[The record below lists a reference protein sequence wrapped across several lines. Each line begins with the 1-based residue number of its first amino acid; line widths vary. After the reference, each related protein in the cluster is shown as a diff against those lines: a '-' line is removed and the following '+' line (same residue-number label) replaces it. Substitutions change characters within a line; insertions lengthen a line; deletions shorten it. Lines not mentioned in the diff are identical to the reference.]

1 MINVNNYLY
10 NDCVKDL
17 KEDFSAI
24 LPEGYEELGEL
35 SGARLGIERI
45 LLDLMT
51 ELAEGKGRIG
61 EFFLSL
67 LGAAILLALI
77 GRIRSP
83 LSEPISRG
91 SSAIVGAG
99 VIAMLYPLFSGVVE
113 SLAELG
119 KFFSALAPI
128 LTAFLAFGGGE
139 GSAVSSS
146 YLLSLTV
153 WITGLVDGG
162 LLLPVV
168 GAVIGTSAIAY
179 SLGGP
184 ATAIASTVKNIFSRS
199 VALVGALLGGVF
211 ALQTFVTA
219 SVDNATLRAMRYAVS
234 GLVPIVGS
242 TVSGAMSTIV
252 GGLSGVGGII
262 GASSVAVILSIALA
276 PLVYLL
282 LYRLAFALA
291 AFVTDMLGGEATDTV
306 KGLAGSLDVLISV
319 YVMTT
324 IIYIF
329 EIIVVIL
336 GGNMIFGG
344 A

>member
-1 MINVNNYLY
+1 
-10 NDCVKDL
+10 
-17 KEDFSAI
+17 
-24 LPEGYEELGEL
+24 
-35 SGARLGIERI
+35 
-45 LLDLMT
+45 
-51 ELAEGKGRIG
+51 
-61 EFFLSL
+61 
-67 LGAAILLALI
+67 
-77 GRIRSP
+77 
-83 LSEPISRG
+83 
-91 SSAIVGAG
+91 
-99 VIAMLYPLFSGVVE
+99 
-113 SLAELG
+113 
-119 KFFSALAPI
+119 
-128 LTAFLAFGGGE
+128 
-139 GSAVSSS
+139 
-146 YLLSLTV
+146 
-153 WITGLVDGG
+153 
-162 LLLPVV
+162 
-168 GAVIGTSAIAY
+168 
-179 SLGGP
+179 
-184 ATAIASTVKNIFSRS
+184 
-199 VALVGALLGGVF
+199 
-211 ALQTFVTA
+211 
-219 SVDNATLRAMRYAVS
+219 MRYAVS

-291 AFVTDMLGGEATDTV
+291 AFVTDMLGGEATNTV